1 MLDHENQDSCDVI
14 DEKEIHRV
22 FPSCIKRK
30 VVLPITTS
38 GSLKV
43 KRSTIVVT
51 NQFHGE
57 TKKEEDKAITVFVGS
72 EVENSNLTESSY
84 HIIVEEGPDVDDT
97 NDDVQKTP
105 PQSEDGVKSTID
117 DLNELNLG
125 LWKIHAQSLLVHFS
139 HQKEAIFPMKVGYAP

>member
-1 MLDHENQDSCDVI
+1 M
-14 DEKEIHRV
+14 
-22 FPSCIKRK
+22 KRK
-30 VVLPITTS
+30 VILSITTS
-38 GSLKV
+38 GSLQV

-97 NDDVQKTP
+97 NDDVQKAP
-105 PQSEDGVKSTID
+105 SQLEDDV
-117 DLNELNLG
+117 
-125 LWKIHAQSLLVHFS
+125 Q
-139 HQKEAIFPMKVGYAP
+139 